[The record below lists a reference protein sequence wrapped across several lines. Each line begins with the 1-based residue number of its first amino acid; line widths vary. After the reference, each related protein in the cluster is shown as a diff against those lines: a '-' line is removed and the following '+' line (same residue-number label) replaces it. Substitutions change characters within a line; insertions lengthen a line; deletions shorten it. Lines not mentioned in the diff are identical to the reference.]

1 MKIKELNRTYEI
13 NFKSNAEITLDE
25 TIYILKQVFQCPTD
39 KIKLPFSAK
48 VILTQDPYRFIDIN
62 IESICR
68 DCMII
73 KVKSSFV
80 IPIDKDFLKDETFKL
95 ENRLFQLGEFK
106 RSLKILNESSKN
118 LLKELDIKQ
127 L

>member
-48 VILTQDPYRFIDIN
+48 AILTQDPYRFIDIN

>member
-25 TIYILKQVFQCPTD
+25 TIYILKQVFQCSTD

-95 ENRLFQLGEFK
+95 ENRLSQLGEFK